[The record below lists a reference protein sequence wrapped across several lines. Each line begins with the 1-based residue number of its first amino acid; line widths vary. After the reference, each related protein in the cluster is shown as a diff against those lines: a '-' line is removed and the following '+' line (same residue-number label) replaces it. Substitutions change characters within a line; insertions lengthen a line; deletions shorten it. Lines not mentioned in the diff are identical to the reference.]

1 MNMDHLRFVGALAM
15 FLVTGLSV
23 PLYAAESTIRNA
35 YVTSVFAND
44 ELHPKCGVTL
54 DRDVAKSGSAV
65 LACAAGFL
73 DVLAEENTLFLYCGY
88 AGDDAYTQNRMF
100 DLALLAFR
108 TDRPVDVRVT
118 DHRREGC
125 YATDIWLKRAPS
137 AVEDERNGG
146 DDHGRDD
153 DDCEEGR
160 DDADDCGVD
169 RERRDDD

>member
-1 MNMDHLRFVGALAM
+1 MEHLRFVGTLAM

-23 PLYAAESTIRNA
+23 PLDAAESTIRNA
-35 YVTSVFAND
+35 YVTSVFAK
-44 ELHPKCGVTL
+44 HQARPRCAVKL

-65 LACAAGFL
+65 LACAAGFG
-73 DVLAEENTLFLYCGY
+73 DVLAEENMVFLDCGHV
-88 AGDDAYTQNRMF
+88 DDDYPQDRVF

-118 DHRREGC
+118 DRRREGC
-125 YATDIWLKRAPS
+125 FLTDIWVKRTPNT
-137 AVEDERNGG
+137 VERNGG

-169 RERRDDD
+169 HERRDDD

>member
-1 MNMDHLRFVGALAM
+1 MNMDHLPFVGALAM
-15 FLVTGLSV
+15 FLIAGLSV
-23 PLYAAESTIRNA
+23 PLDAAESTIRNA

-44 ELHPKCGVTL
+44 QANPKCAVTL

-65 LACAAGFL
+65 LACAAG
-73 DVLAEENTLFLYCGY
+73 DVLAEENTVFLHCGY

-108 TDRPVDVRVT
+108 TNRPVDVRVT

-137 AVEDERNGG
+137 AVEDERDG
-146 DDHGRDD
+146 DGDHGRDD
-153 DDCEEGR
+153 DDCEDG